1 MPSDKHIIG
10 ILFAVLMVVISSCTS
25 TQQAAAVPVGYT
37 GELAHPKN
45 VILLIG
51 DGMGLPQITGAMYM
65 NDNKTIFEQFKN
77 IGFHKTQSADN
88 LVTDSA
94 AGATAFASGVK
105 TYNGAVGVNAK
116 KEPVPT
122 LLELAE
128 EKHMATGLVAT
139 SSITH
144 ATPGAF
150 IGHVASRQDMDGIAL
165 GFIDSDIDIF
175 IGGGMD
181 YFARRKADD
190 RDLVAELKAKGYQI
204 SNFFDDG
211 DIGRLNIKS
220 GHNIGYFT
228 ANAEPL
234 PYSEGR
240 DYLVPATKKALS
252 FLDKRSENGFFIM
265 IEGSQIDWGG
275 HANDANYVVTELHEF
290 EKVIAAALDYAAKDG
305 NTLVIVTADHETGGF
320 AVQPGSKL
328 NDIQVAFTTK
338 SHTALMI
345 PVFAMGPGAE
355 AFRGI
360 YENTAIFDKIKA
372 ALKLGE

>member
-10 ILFAVLMVVISSCTS
+10 ILFAVLMVVISSCTP

>member
-1 MPSDKHIIG
+1 
-10 ILFAVLMVVISSCTS
+10 MVVISSCTP

>member
-1 MPSDKHIIG
+1 LPLAN
-10 ILFAVLMVVISSCTS
+10 LFSGLFLAVVLVFISSCTATQKAAS
-25 TQQAAAVPVGYT
+25 TPTGYT
-37 GELAHPKN
+37 GELTHPKN

-65 NDNKTIFEQFKN
+65 NDNETIFEQFKN
-77 IGFHKTQSADN
+77 IGFHKSHSSDN

-105 TYNGAVGVNAK
+105 TYNGAVGLNAR

-122 LLELAE
+122 LLEMAE
-128 EKHMATGLVAT
+128 KKQMATGLVAT

-150 IGHVASRQDMDGIAL
+150 IAHVESRMDMDGIAL
-165 GFIDSDIDIF
+165 GFLDTDVDIF

-190 RDLVAELKAKGYQI
+190 RDLVAELKKKGYQI

-211 DIGRLNIKS
+211 DIGKLNIRT
-220 GHNIGYFT
+220 GQNIGYFT
-228 ANAEPL
+228 ANGEPL
-234 PYSEGR
+234 PSTEGR
-240 DYLVPATKKALS
+240 DYLVPATRKALS
-252 FLDKRSENGFFIM
+252 FLEKRSENGFFLM

-275 HANDANYVVTELHEF
+275 HANDANYVITELNEF
-290 EKVIAAALDYAAKDG
+290 EKVVAAALDFAARDN

-328 NDIQVAFTTK
+328 NNIKVAFTTT

-360 YENTAIFDKIKA
+360 YENTAIFDKIKD
-372 ALKLGE
+372 ALGLGE

>member
-1 MPSDKHIIG
+1 
-10 ILFAVLMVVISSCTS
+10 
-25 TQQAAAVPVGYT
+25 
-37 GELAHPKN
+37 
-45 VILLIG
+45 
-51 DGMGLPQITGAMYM
+51 MGLPQITGAMYM
-65 NDNKTIFEQFKN
+65 NDNKTVFEEFLN
-77 IGFHKTQSADN
+77 IGFHKTHASDN
-88 LVTDSA
+88 LITDSA

-105 TYNGAVGVNAK
+105 TYNGAVGVNAR

-122 LLELAE
+122 LLEMAE
-128 EKHMATGLVAT
+128 EKNMATGLVAS

-144 ATPGAF
+144 ATPGSF
-150 IGHVASRQDMDGIAL
+150 IGHVESRVDKDGIAL
-165 GFIDSDIDIF
+165 GFIDTEIDIF

-181 YFARRKADD
+181 NFARRKADN

-211 DIGRLNIKS
+211 DIGKLNIRS
-220 GHNIGYFT
+220 GQNIGYFT
-228 ANAEPL
+228 ANGEPL
-234 PYSEGR
+234 PVSEGR
-240 DYLVPATKKALS
+240 DYLVPASKKAIN
-252 FLDKRSENGFFIM
+252 FLENRSENGFFLM

-275 HANDANYVVTELHEF
+275 HANDANYVITELHEF
-290 EKVIAAALDYAAKDG
+290 EKVVAAALAFAERDK

-345 PVFAMGPGAE
+345 PIFAAGPGAE

-372 ALKLGE
+372 ALKLD